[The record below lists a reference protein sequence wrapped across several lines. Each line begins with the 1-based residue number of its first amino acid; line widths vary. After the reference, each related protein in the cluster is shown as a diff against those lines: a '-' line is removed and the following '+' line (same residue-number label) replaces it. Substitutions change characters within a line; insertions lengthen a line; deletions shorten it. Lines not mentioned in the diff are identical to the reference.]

1 MSLLRFFVTVVVAS
15 PLLLAV
21 GWPHP
26 WWTTFLIALVSS
38 LAGFSSVE
46 ALVKLRREPADS
58 RVAEAT
64 PTDRQWELKMFL
76 KKAIAAEAR
85 GEWDQAITLFEQV
98 LRKADGQEEA
108 ELARRHI
115 QDLKNK
121 RSQTEGA

>member
-1 MSLLRFFVTVVVAS
+1 MVVLRLFFTVFVFV
-15 PLLLAV
+15 PLSLAV
-21 GWPHP
+21 GWPQT
-26 WWTTFLIALVSS
+26 WLTTFLIALVAIS
-38 LAGFSSVE
+38 AAYGAD
-46 ALVKLRREPADS
+46 ALVKRGGRPTDPRA
-58 RVAEAT
+58 AEAT